1 MMTPKKPPFI
11 AGNWKMHLTIR
22 EAGRL
27 AAAVVEAGPEF
38 REAEIVLIP
47 PFTSLAEV
55 AKSVLGTELRLG
67 AQNLFW
73 ADHGAYTGEISAP
86 MLADL
91 GCRYV
96 VIGHSERRQLFS
108 ESDETVNKK
117 IRAALGSGL
126 RPIFCLG
133 ESLEERQAGRAMTKI
148 GAQLNL
154 GLDGLGPEQ
163 FREIIVAY
171 EPIWAIG
178 TGQTATPGQAEEVQG
193 FIRDTLSQKVGKE
206 AAICA
211 IIIYGGSV
219 KPSNSYSL
227 YKEKDI
233 DGFLVGGASLEAES
247 FIAIA
252 KEALRAYKERQ

>member
-1 MMTPKKPPFI
+1 MTTKKLPFI
-11 AGNWKMHLTIR
+11 AGNWKMHLTVR

-27 AAAVVEAGPEF
+27 AAAVVAAGSEL
-38 REAEIVLIP
+38 READLVLIP

-55 AKSVLGTELRLG
+55 AKSILGTRVKLG

-108 ESDETVNKK
+108 ESDEIINKK

-133 ESLEERQAGRAMTKI
+133 ESLEEKQAGRTMMKI

-163 FREIIVAY
+163 FLDIVVAY

-178 TGQTATPGQAEEVQG
+178 TGQTATPEQAEEVQA
-193 FIRDTLSQKVGKE
+193 FIRDTLAQKAGKE
-206 AAICA
+206 AALCA
-211 IIIYGGSV
+211 IILYGGSV
-219 KPSNSYSL
+219 KPSNSYAL
-227 YKEKDI
+227 YKKENI

-247 FIAIA
+247 FTAIA
-252 KEALRAYKERQ
+252 KEAIRAYKERQ

>member
-1 MMTPKKPPFI
+1 MTIKKPPVI

-22 EAGRL
+22 EAARL
-27 AAAVVEAGPEF
+27 AASVVEAGFEL

-55 AKSVLGTELRLG
+55 AKSVLGTQVKLG

-96 VIGHSERRQLFS
+96 VIGHSERRRLFS

-133 ESLEERQAGRAMTKI
+133 ESLEERQAGRMMMKI
-148 GAQLNL
+148 GTQLNL
-154 GLDGLGPEQ
+154 GLDGFGPEQ
-163 FREIIVAY
+163 FPGIIVAY

-178 TGQTATPGQAEEVQG
+178 TGQTATPGQAEEIQA
-193 FIRDTLSQKVGKE
+193 FIRDALAQKVGKE
-206 AAICA
+206 AALCA
-211 IIIYGGSV
+211 IILYGGSV
-219 KPSNSYSL
+219 KPANSYSL

-247 FIAIA
+247 FTAIV
-252 KEALRAYKERQ
+252 KEAIRAYKE